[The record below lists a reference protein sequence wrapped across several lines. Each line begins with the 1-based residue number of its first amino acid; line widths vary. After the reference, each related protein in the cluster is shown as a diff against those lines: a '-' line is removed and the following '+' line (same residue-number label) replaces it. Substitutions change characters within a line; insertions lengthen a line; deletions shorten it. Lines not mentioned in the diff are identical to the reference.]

1 MRVKYL
7 GYRKGCTIRVQ
18 SSYIHTYRKYTYI
31 QIDQI
36 DPNKINF
43 DERNIF
49 GSNINN
55 ILRGGQVS
63 MNIS

>member
-7 GYRKGCTIRVQ
+7 GYRKGCTIREH
-18 SSYIHTYRKYTYI
+18 SSYIHTYRKYI